1 MTLERQFELRKSDI
15 EEIFHL
21 LDFIVKIESHKNES
35 LLDTTTGNTL
45 AITQEMQC
53 AFKAEF
59 LLLLYNIVESTTCD
73 CLNSIYDAII
83 DDNLA
88 FADVST
94 EIKKMWRNYLKKQKH
109 PDADSDDTVLN
120 PMKVKFGQLAISISG
135 SLDYRKIVK
144 VFRNHGCM
152 VDDSKGEKY
161 GHSFLIVKNR
171 RNLLAHGNISFSECG
186 SGYIYSDLKRFKE
199 DILEYLDEVMNV
211 TKSFIEKK
219 EYKNSS
225 DP

>member
-94 EIKKMWRNYLKKQKH
+94 EIKKCGETISRNK
-109 PDADSDDTVLN
+109 
-120 PMKVKFGQLAISISG
+120 SIQ
-135 SLDYRKIVK
+135 
-144 VFRNHGCM
+144 M
-152 VDDSKGEKY
+152 
-161 GHSFLIVKNR
+161 LI
-171 RNLLAHGNISFSECG
+171 AMTPF
-186 SGYIYSDLKRFKE
+186 
-199 DILEYLDEVMNV
+199 
-211 TKSFIEKK
+211 
-219 EYKNSS
+219 
-225 DP
+225 